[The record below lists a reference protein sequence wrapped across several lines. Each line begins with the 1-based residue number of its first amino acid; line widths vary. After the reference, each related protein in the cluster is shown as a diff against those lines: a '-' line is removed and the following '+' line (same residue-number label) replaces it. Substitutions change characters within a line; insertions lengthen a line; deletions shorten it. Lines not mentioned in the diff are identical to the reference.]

1 MSNIAEVSTDVKT
14 IVGEPLEY
22 PSSPNPVISSSILT
36 IAPGTVTPWMTHPV
50 QPYLYVLEGTL
61 TVEFAADGSR
71 QSFKAGEALLQTRTH
86 WHRGRNDGTTV
97 VRFLSVF
104 VGAKDV
110 PTILNPPS
118 GKIVEESNAHPYVA
132 SKAPPVSVQVGTD
145 ADE

>member
-71 QSFKAGEALLQTRTH
+71 HSFSAGQGFLQTRTH
-86 WHRGRNDGTTV
+86 WHRGRNDGV
-97 VRFLSVF
+97 VPVRFLGVF
-104 VGAKDV
+104 
-110 PTILNPPS
+110 
-118 GKIVEESNAHPYVA
+118 
-132 SKAPPVSVQVGTD
+132 
-145 ADE
+145 

>member
-118 GKIVEESNAHPYVA
+118 GKIVEESNAHQCVA
-132 SKAPPVSVQVGTD
+132 SKAPPVS
-145 ADE
+145 AK